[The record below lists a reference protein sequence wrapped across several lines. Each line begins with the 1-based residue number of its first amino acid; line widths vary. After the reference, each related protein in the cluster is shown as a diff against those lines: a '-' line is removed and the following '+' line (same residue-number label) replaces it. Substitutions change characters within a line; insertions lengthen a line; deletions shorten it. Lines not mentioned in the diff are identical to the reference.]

1 MPLFLMQPTTEN
13 HKIKIWAHEISTRK
27 KSWID
32 ELTTRKIS
40 YPRNTLEKKYWIHKI
55 PTKARWHDDTRLA
68 RPTMSR
74 DPRKLA
80 FE

>member
-1 MPLFLMQPTTEN
+1 MQPSTEN

-55 PTKARWHDDTRLA
+55 PTIYSREKILDPQNTHEGTMAR
-68 RPTMSR
+68 
-74 DPRKLA
+74 
-80 FE
+80 